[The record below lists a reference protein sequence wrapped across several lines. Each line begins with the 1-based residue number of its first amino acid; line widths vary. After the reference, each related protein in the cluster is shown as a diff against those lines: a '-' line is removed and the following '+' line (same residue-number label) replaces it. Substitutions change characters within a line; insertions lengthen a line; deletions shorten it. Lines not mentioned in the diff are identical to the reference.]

1 VGGPALRRSIFAVA
15 LVLDLLAITG
25 SALGSGSSVIDQV
38 SPLVWVMIA
47 ISAGGATITYGF
59 LVYALWKFRDPST
72 RRRNYG

>member
-1 VGGPALRRSIFAVA
+1 MAIA
-15 LVLDLLAITG
+15 LDLLALTG
-25 SALGSGSSVIDQV
+25 SAFGSGQSVLDQV
-38 SPLVWVMIA
+38 SPLLWVMIA